1 MQPIIEA
8 KNIGK
13 KYNIVH
19 DRGRYV
25 ALRDVIAGIL
35 RTPFKFLKSK
45 AKDAMGLTSKEEFW
59 ALSDVNF
66 SFKKGEIIGVI
77 GKNGAGKSTL
87 LKILSQITPP
97 TTGEITIRG
106 RVGSLLE
113 VGTGFH
119 PELSGRENIFLN
131 GAILGMK
138 RAEITR
144 KFDEIVAFANVEKFL
159 DTPVKHYSSGMYVRL
174 AFSIAAHMEPDI
186 LIVDEVL
193 AVGDAEFQEKCL
205 GKMNQISREEG
216 RTVFFV
222 SHNLVTIQRL
232 CEKCILL
239 EGGKVRMIGDTK
251 KVLEAYS
258 SHKAG
263 TASHVYHQKAEA
275 SAIKMVKVTNTDD
288 SELIRSTDRLKVTVQ
303 YGSRDGQPI
312 DNGRVVITITNLM
325 TQQIALMLDSHV
337 SALVWDGELPATGEV
352 VCETEPINLSE
363 GEYTVNVD
371 FMTLEKRIEYIK
383 NALEFKVTME
393 PAAFEFK
400 NHPDSMASHH
410 LLRHSFKKQDIQQ

>member
-13 KYNIVH
+13 KYSIAHV
-19 DRGRYV
+19 RGGYV
-25 ALRDVIAGIL
+25 ALRDVISGVFKN
-35 RTPFKFLKSK
+35 PFTFLKTK
-45 AKDAMGLTSKEEFW
+45 TKEVMGLDTKEEFW

-66 SFKKGEIIGVI
+66 SFERGGVIGVI

-97 TTGEITIRG
+97 TTGEIVING

-138 RAEITR
+138 RAEIAQ
-144 KFDEIVAFANVEKFL
+144 KFDEIVAFAGVEKFL

-205 GKMNQISREEG
+205 GKMSQISKEDR

-222 SHNLVTIQRL
+222 SHNMVTIQKL
-232 CEKCILL
+232 CQKCILL
-239 EGGKVRMIGDTK
+239 ENGTVRMIGDTK
-251 KVLEAYS
+251 DAIEMYTQQKSASSNTYVPKLES
-258 SHKAG
+258 SL
-263 TASHVYHQKAEA
+263 
-275 SAIKMVKVTNTDD
+275 IKNVTVTNTEG
-288 SELIRSTDRLKVTVQ
+288 SEFIKSTDRLKVRVQ
-303 YGSRDGQPI
+303 YASRDGQPI
-312 DNGRVVITITNLM
+312 PEGRIVLTVINQL
-325 TQQIALMLDSHV
+325 TQQVAFMLDTHV
-337 SALVWDGELPATGEV
+337 TSDTWDSDLEPTGQL
-352 VCETEPINLSE
+352 VCETDPINLVE
-363 GEYTVNVD
+363 GDYNIHVD
-371 FMTLEKRIEYIK
+371 LISMGRNLEYIR
-383 NALEFKVTME
+383 NAVEFKVTME
-393 PAAFEFK
+393 PGEFNFK
-400 NHPDSMASHH
+400 NYPDNMTASSVI
-410 LLRHSFKKQDIQQ
+410 RHRFSKTNI